1 MAKCWQSRHNVNT
14 EPLVKK
20 SPNPPE
26 KNPRRRNL
34 EAVWPSRAYSGL
46 ARHRHCCVT
55 LDSGQLVRDEEA
67 RARVGERV
75 DIEKD
80 TRRAAAAASAAG
92 QG

>member
-1 MAKCWQSRHNVNT
+1 MSTQ

-20 SPNPPE
+20 SQNPPE
-26 KNPRRRNL
+26 NNPKSRKL
-34 EAVWPSRAYSGL
+34 KTVWPSRAYSGL

-55 LDSGQLVRDEEA
+55 ADSGQLVRDEEA

-80 TRRAAAAASAAG
+80 TRRAAASAAG